1 MKQEKLTQADEEPFV
16 IGGETVTEVEG
27 KEINPSFEPLE
38 GIRYFHDDHEDL
50 NYGVVVDSNK
60 LEASIHKVIEAAEAT
75 VEAFP
80 VSIALSLLFTAK
92 PDDVKDFAE
101 VVTKDSSG
109 KNLGLLVEA
118 LKKEYGTSWS
128 SEVLNTWGN
137 IDSGDEIIT
146 QLTGSEFFEA
156 DLASDSNIDKA
167 EMYFVIDYKV

>member
-38 GIRYFHDDHEDL
+38 GLRYFHDDHEDL
-50 NYGVVVDSNK
+50 NYAVVVDADK
-60 LEASIHKVIEAAEAT
+60 LEASISKVIEAAET
-75 VEAFP
+75 SVEAFP
-80 VSIALSLLFTAK
+80 ASVALSLLFTAK
-92 PDDVKDFAE
+92 PEDIKDFTE

-109 KNLGLLVEA
+109 KNLGVIVAA
-118 LKKEYGTSWS
+118 LKNEYGTSWS
-128 SEVLNTWGN
+128 SEVLKTWGKIN
-137 IDSGDEIIT
+137 PGDEIIT